1 MSVRFR
7 SMLYAPGN
15 QPRKI
20 DKAFSFGS
28 DVVCIDLEDAV
39 PLSEKEAAREQ
50 VVASLKVARG
60 APFYVRINAL
70 DTPYSLA
77 DVEAVVVPGLA
88 GLVVPMIESGAQLQ
102 TIDWIVGQI
111 EQRQGIE
118 KGGIDIIPV
127 IETAKA
133 LVGLEDIC
141 RANSRVRQLSF
152 GAWDFTF
159 DAGITY
165 TPEEAHIADARMRV
179 VLHSRSAGLEAPL
192 DTSYPVLG
200 DIEGLTHSA
209 RLAKAMGYRSK
220 ACIHPEQVVPVNAVF
235 SIDEAEL
242 KEAKAIVEEF
252 EKAEKRGSASIRV
265 NGRFVDYPMY
275 KKAKALVDSQKR
287 P

>member
-15 QPRKI
+15 QPRKS
-20 DKAFSFGS
+20 DKASSFGS

-111 EQRQGIE
+111 EQRRGIE

-141 RANSRVRQLSF
+141 R
-152 GAWDFTF
+152 
-159 DAGITY
+159 
-165 TPEEAHIADARMRV
+165 
-179 VLHSRSAGLEAPL
+179 
-192 DTSYPVLG
+192 
-200 DIEGLTHSA
+200 
-209 RLAKAMGYRSK
+209 
-220 ACIHPEQVVPVNAVF
+220 
-235 SIDEAEL
+235 
-242 KEAKAIVEEF
+242 
-252 EKAEKRGSASIRV
+252 
-265 NGRFVDYPMY
+265 
-275 KKAKALVDSQKR
+275 
-287 P
+287 